1 MSCIAM
7 LFYGCNKVRDSLLQP
22 KMWTS
27 RCFYISSLSDNPK
40 REKNGSPTGT
50 AARQQAQ
57 KQSPCT
63 IAAGPLLP
71 SAALIVGLP
80 AQA

>member
-1 MSCIAM
+1 M
-7 LFYGCNKVRDSLLQP
+7 LLVCNEISVRDSLLQS

-27 RCFYISSLSDNPK
+27 RCFYFSNLERYKK
-40 REKNGSPTGT
+40 RGNGSPTGT
-50 AARQQAQ
+50 AARQQDQ

-63 IAAGPLLP
+63 IAAGPLLS